1 MVHHVFNSI
10 QTPYSCHS
18 LVASLLTKQGLQ
30 VNPEY
35 FLKRGT
41 LERVWCN
48 DKYEKNKALL
58 NSSERLISSTLT
70 PVCRYELFISHLF
83 FDLSAFSALLALW
96 ALVSTDFHLQT
107 SRNCST
113 LHKCHPTH
121 AVFINEKTTA
131 KGMNKIS
138 LQMVFF
144 VCCSAITIF
153 AEKRSTH
160 KKNPIKS
167 AFLWY

>member
-1 MVHHVFNSI
+1 MIHHVFNSI

-18 LVASLLTKQGLQ
+18 LVAFLLTKQGLQ
-30 VNPEY
+30 VNPKY

-48 DKYEKNKALL
+48 DKYQKNKALL
-58 NSSERLISSTLT
+58 NSSEHLISSTLT

-83 FDLSAFSALLALW
+83 FDLSAFSALLASW

-107 SRNCST
+107 SRNCSM

-153 AEKRSTH
+153 AEKQSTQ
-160 KKNPIKS
+160 
-167 AFLWY
+167 